1 MLSFITL
8 AISTM
13 LYQNPQAPV
22 EERVEDLLGRMTLE
36 EKVGQ
41 MNQCVGVEHF
51 RSNMGTLT
59 EEDLLT
65 NTAQAFYPGLVPEDL
80 LKLTREGKIG
90 SFLHV
95 LTVEEANQLQRE
107 AMKSRLAIPIIF
119 GIDAIHGNANAP
131 DNTVYPT
138 NIGLACSFD
147 TDMAHKIAR
156 QTAREMRAM
165 NMHWTF
171 NPNVEVARDP
181 RWGRCGETFGED
193 PLLVT
198 RMGVEQVKGYQGN
211 LDSENDVLAC
221 VKHFVGGS
229 QPENGTNGAPFDC
242 SERTIREVFSRRSKP
257 VSMPVLCR

>member
-13 LYQNPQAPV
+13 LYQNPQTPV

-107 AMKSRLAIPIIF
+107 AMKSRLAIPIILVSTLST
-119 GIDAIHGNANAP
+119 AM
-131 DNTVYPT
+131 PT
-138 NIGLACSFD
+138 
-147 TDMAHKIAR
+147 
-156 QTAREMRAM
+156 
-165 NMHWTF
+165 
-171 NPNVEVARDP
+171 P
-181 RWGRCGETFGED
+181 RTT
-193 PLLVT
+193 PYILPT
-198 RMGVEQVKGYQGN
+198 
-211 LDSENDVLAC
+211 
-221 VKHFVGGS
+221 
-229 QPENGTNGAPFDC
+229 
-242 SERTIREVFSRRSKP
+242 
-257 VSMPVLCR
+257 